1 MKSEKINTTS
11 ILSAEN
17 LSIGYDRQPES
28 ICIAKDINFEIKPN
42 ELVAVIGVNGSGKST
57 LLKTLSN
64 ILPPLSGNI
73 LLNEA
78 SIDDI
83 DQKQLSNLVSLVL
96 TNESISKNMSI
107 LELVALGR
115 HPYTN
120 WLGTLSNSDKK
131 QVLKAIE
138 QVGMLDIKNKS
149 CDSLSD
155 GQFQKVLIARALA
168 QNTPLIILDEPTSHL
183 DMYHKA
189 YVLQLL
195 KSITKT
201 SQKSIVFASHEIN
214 LALQLCDRI
223 ILINDAKVEVG
234 TPSELISK
242 GAFDKLF
249 PKDLIVFDQSSESFR
264 MKI

>member
-1 MKSEKINTTS
+1 MAEKTS
-11 ILSAEN
+11 KTNILEVHN
-17 LSIGYDRQPES
+17 LSIGYKAQPES
-28 ICIAKDINFEIKPN
+28 VQIVQNINFEIKTN
-42 ELVAVIGVNGSGKST
+42 ELVAVIGTNGSGKST

-73 LLNEA
+73 FLNKSSLHE
-78 SIDDI
+78 I
-83 DQKQLSNLVSLVL
+83 DQKKLSNLVSLVL

-107 LELVALGR
+107 LELVTLGR

-120 WLGTLSNSDKK
+120 WLGTLTNSDQKK
-131 QVLKAIE
+131 ILKAIE
-138 QVGMLDIKNKS
+138 QVDMLDLKKKS

-168 QNTPLIILDEPTSHL
+168 QDTPLIIMDEPTSHL

-223 ILINDAKVEVG
+223 ILIKNNKIEVG
-234 TPSELISK
+234 TPSELISN
-242 GAFDKLF
+242 GAFEKLF
-249 PKDLIVFDQSSESFR
+249 PKDLIVFDQKSESFR
-264 MKI
+264 MKIG

>member
-1 MKSEKINTTS
+1 MNEKVHSKN
-11 ILSAEN
+11 ILKAEN
-17 LSIGYDRQPES
+17 LSIGYKRQSES
-28 ICIAKDINFEIKPN
+28 ICVAKNIDFEIKTK

-73 LLNEA
+73 FLNE
-78 SIDDI
+78 SSLTKI
-83 DQKQLSNLVSLVL
+83 DQKKLSNLISLVL

-107 LELVALGR
+107 LELVTLGR

-120 WLGTLSNSDKK
+120 WLGTLTTSDQRK
-131 QVLKAIE
+131 VLKAIE
-138 QVGMLDIKNKS
+138 QVGMLDLRNKS

-168 QNTPLIILDEPTSHL
+168 QDTPLIIMDEPTSHL

-223 ILINDAKVEVG
+223 ILINNGKINVG
-234 TPSELISK
+234 TPSKLIK
-242 GAFDKLF
+242 NGAFEKLF
-249 PKDLIVFDQSSESFR
+249 PKDLIVFDQISQSFR
-264 MKI
+264 MKIS